1 MIHMRLE
8 TRAVHAGAEADAETG
23 ALSPPLHLATTFLHA
38 PDGSQDYGYLYQRY
52 DNPTQ
57 SRLEQAMNA
66 LEGAQRSLLLST
78 GMAAAATLLQ
88 SLPPGEVVFQRD
100 LYHGVRVLAED
111 WLPRWGSKA
120 VFVDARDLTAL
131 RAAVGAQTRAI
142 WIETPSNPLMQVV
155 DIAACADVARD
166 AGAALVVD
174 STFATPVLQQPLA
187 LGADVVMHSATKYLG
202 GHSDVMGG
210 LLCFARDEDL
220 AARCFEIRKLHGASA
235 SPFNAWLILRG
246 LRSLPARMAMHCAN
260 ARRVAEALAAHPQ
273 VSAVHFPGLTS
284 HSGHALAQRQMREP
298 GGMLS
303 FELADGRE
311 AALAVAGRTRLFQCA
326 TSLGG
331 CESLIEHRA
340 SVEGAKP
347 VSPPGLLRLSV
358 GLEHADDLIEDL
370 RQALEG

>member
-1 MIHMRLE
+1 MRLDP
-8 TRAVHAGAEADAETG
+8 RPVHARAEAHHETG
-23 ALSPPLHLATTFLHA
+23 ALRPPLHLATTFLHE
-38 PDGSQDYGYLYQRY
+38 PDGTLDHGYIYQR
-52 DNPTQ
+52 DHNPTQ
-57 SRLEQAMNA
+57 ARLEEAMSA

-78 GMAAAATLLQ
+78 GMAAASCVLQ
-88 SLPPGEVVFQRD
+88 ALPPGEVVFQRD
-100 LYHGVRVLAED
+100 LYHGVRELALH

-120 VFVDARDLTAL
+120 VFVDVRDLAAL
-131 RAAVGAQTRAI
+131 KAAVSPQTCAI
-142 WIETPSNPLMQVV
+142 WIETPSNPLMQVI
-155 DIAACADVARD
+155 DIAACAEVARG
-166 AGAALVVD
+166 AGATLVVD

-210 LLCFARDEDL
+210 LLSFARDDPL
-220 AARCFEIRKLHGASA
+220 AKHCWDVRKLHGASA

-246 LRSLPARMAMHCAN
+246 LRSLPARMAMHGAN
-260 ARRVAEALAAHPQ
+260 ARRVAEALSTHPK
-273 VSAVHFPGLTS
+273 VSVVHYPGLAS
-284 HSGHALAQRQMREP
+284 HSGHAVAQRQMRQP

-303 FELADGRE
+303 FEVGAGRE

-340 SVEGAKP
+340 SVEGTNP

-358 GLEHADDLIEDL
+358 GLEHAEDL
-370 RQALEG
+370 VEDLLQALEA